1 VVVTRV
7 IIMVVV
13 VSIMVIVYNHESIFG
28 EYYSTIDSKVYK
40 SRIRHRIYLSL
51 LDPSWDEHPAAAYP
65 VFQCVCL
72 EFLLNGSSEI
82 SCNPINSLNNTIMH
96 CRDFSGKG
104 YFQIQSNSSVG
115 HVGAFSRLNGPM
127 IDTVLFEPVEQ
138 DGHIVWRS
146 NYSICRAGNYSGA
159 IYIYLSDTTPE
170 TILVTGSSCL
180 DPSFYTPAVFNW
192 IEESV
197 STNCSSVWYWNN
209 NTHDDELSLYRV
221 PVRADYISAYTGLRN
236 TLPSFNFSDLKQQK
250 GDICM
255 YGDSQMRNLLN
266 AIGGQVNQDTCFPLL
281 QQAFKG
287 DCEVDG
293 FRWKAFRYPYEWS
306 FESDMPGCSQVFVN
320 FGQWPAGWPSSPTPW
335 TFAQYRVAVHDF
347 IAILIETRSRHPH
360 LRITWVDTN
369 PHPVMSAQASC
380 PPTDWRFPHVLAA
393 YNRIAREEV
402 LATNGSIGFIET
414 FSISFPLFDLSFD
427 MAHYQGPV
435 GIALANVLAGC
446 ILGAGV

>member
-1 VVVTRV
+1 
-7 IIMVVV
+7 
-13 VSIMVIVYNHESIFG
+13 MVIVYNHESIFG

-82 SCNPINSLNNTIMH
+82 SCNPINSFNNTIMH

-138 DGHIVWRS
+138 DGHMFGDQITVYVGLETTAERSIFISQTQPLKPFLSRDPLVWIR
-146 NYSICRAGNYSGA
+146 RF
-159 IYIYLSDTTPE
+159 TPQLFSTGLRNLYRLIAPVFGTGI
-170 TILVTGSSCL
+170 TIH
-180 DPSFYTPAVFNW
+180 
-192 IEESV
+192 
-197 STNCSSVWYWNN
+197 
-209 NTHDDELSLYRV
+209 THDDELSLYQV
-221 PVRADYISAYTGLRN
+221 PVHADYISAYTGLCN
-236 TLPSFNFSDLKQQK
+236 TLPRFEFSDLKQQK
-250 GDICM
+250 RDICM

-266 AIGGQVNQDTCFPLL
+266 SIGGQVNQDTCFPLL
-281 QQAFKG
+281 QQEYKG